1 MTTHSTRRTMFSIL
15 VFLFI
20 SQPSLFSIPAQKTPI
35 YEMTDLQN
43 NPDLL
48 IILSPQYS
56 DDSDIHAAIL
66 TYRIAVKTDLGWN
79 SQLISLQEKEN
90 TYQHIDTIIETTY
103 QTYPLKACL
112 MVGEDL
118 NTALAG
124 DSDYLEQPS
133 TLPWATLGN
142 ITAYETTDQGI
153 LCKPSVIHLCISLL
167 YPTHT
172 LLYEQKKSLLL
183 FAFEKF
189 ATQRHTIYPKTIHA
203 MESSTLNANSKTLY
217 QQLSAQ
223 ATLIYTEDATESE
236 ILAAYTTPTSACFVH
251 GHSNPAGTD
260 VHRQKNTGWFTAD
273 YLNTLQTPF
282 FGADGCYVAGW
293 WSNQTDNNH
302 LDPSI
307 DACWYGSK
315 IFTSASVQ
323 VMALGLLSQNGFLE
337 PVSFL
342 ENVMPKLLSGTTL
355 AEAMIGT
362 VSIGDTVIVGDPTFH
377 YPPS

>member
-1 MTTHSTRRTMFSIL
+1 
-15 VFLFI
+15 
-20 SQPSLFSIPAQKTPI
+20 
-35 YEMTDLQN
+35 N

-103 QTYPLKACL
+103 QTHPLKACL

-377 YPPS
+377 YPLS